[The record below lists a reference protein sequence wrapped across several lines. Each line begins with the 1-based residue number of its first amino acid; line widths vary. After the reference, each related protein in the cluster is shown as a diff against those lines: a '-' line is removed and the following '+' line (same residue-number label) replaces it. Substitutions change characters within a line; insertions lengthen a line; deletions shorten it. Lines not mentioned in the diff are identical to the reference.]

1 MRVLAKGKK
10 LRGTVFDPFGYAHVR
25 RLERALIDHYES
37 MVLDAADHLTEQNYD
52 AATQAA
58 VAADIV
64 RGYEDVKLGNVDRYR
79 ARLTELSID
88 TTALPTTR

>member
-1 MRVLAKGKK
+1 MPVSFFALTAS
-10 LRGTVFDPFGYAHVR
+10 LIFS
-25 RLERALIDHYES
+25 RASS

-58 VAADIV
+58 AAADIV